1 MTKINWF
8 EGPLDLL
15 LRNPIG
21 TVGRYMKFRGARMVA
36 GAKAQVG
43 FDTGALR
50 AAIHMRHRRSPR
62 YQYIEV
68 VAKTKYAYMHHEGTK
83 PHIITP
89 SRRTVLRFMTRGVLV
104 RTMLVNHPGTR
115 PNRYLSDQL
124 KYE

>member
-1 MTKINWF
+1 MTRINWY
-8 EGPLDLL
+8 EGPLDFL
-15 LRNPIG
+15 LRNPMG
-21 TVGRYMKFRGARMVA
+21 DVGRYMKSRGLAMVT

-43 FDTGALR
+43 VDTGALR
-50 AAIHMRHRRSPR
+50 ASIHMRHKRNAR

-89 SRRTVLRFMTRGVLV
+89 SRRTVLRFMSRGMLV

>member
-1 MTKINWF
+1 MAQINWY

-21 TVGRYMKFRGARMVA
+21 SVGRYMKYRGLKIVA

-43 FDTGALR
+43 VDTGALR
-50 AAIHMRHRRSPR
+50 ASIHMRHKRNPR

-68 VAKTKYAYMHHEGTK
+68 AATTKYAYMHHEGTK

-89 SRRTVLRFMTRGVLV
+89 SRRTVLRFVTKGVLV
-104 RTMLVNHPGTR
+104 RTLLVNHPGTR
-115 PNRYLSDQL
+115 ANRYLRDQL

>member
-1 MTKINWF
+1 MAQFNWY

-21 TVGRYMKFRGARMVA
+21 SVGRYMKKRGLKMLA

-43 FDTGALR
+43 VDTGALR
-50 AAIHMRHRRSPR
+50 ASIHMRHKRNTRF
-62 YQYIEV
+62 QYIEV

-89 SRRTVLRFMTRGVLV
+89 SRRTVLRFVSKGVLV
-104 RTMLVNHPGTR
+104 RTALVNHPGTR

-124 KYE
+124 RYE